1 MQKYEELDNLDK
13 NISNS
18 VNYGALRKSN
28 ENVLMTVF
36 SSPGKSACRDE
47 EWIPLLMLNV
57 GFIVSCC
64 DFSII

>member
-1 MQKYEELDNLDK
+1 MQKYEELENLDK

-18 VNYGALRKSN
+18 VNYGTLRKSN
-28 ENVLMTVF
+28 ENGLMTVF